1 MRRISVHM
9 QTTLNNRI
17 ANADG
22 VFWEPFAWGEP
33 EMAYINDL
41 FRAADTFALSRV
53 LYEAIIPWW
62 DTVAAGE
69 VPDDAVHLSTADK
82 EFAHLQ
88 KNMTKVVFS
97 TTLEPGDDRVV
108 ISGDLAEQLAD
119 LKARDGTNIILGCGP
134 ATLAPLAETPG
145 LIDEYV
151 LVVHPAVISDGPQL
165 FEGLKTDLALRLTRA
180 KFFDAGAVI
189 LHYDVL

>member
-180 KFFDAGAVI
+180 KVFDAGAVI

>member
-1 MRRISVHM
+1 M
-9 QTTLNNRI
+9 QMTLNNRI
-17 ANADG
+17 ANAYG

-33 EMAYINDL
+33 EMTYINDL

-53 LYEAIIPWW
+53 LYEAIVPWW

-69 VPDDAVHLSTADK
+69 VPDDAVHLSAADK

-97 TTLEPGDDRVV
+97 TTLEPSDDRVV
-108 ISGDLAEQLAD
+108 ISGDLAQQLAD
-119 LKARDGTNIILGCGP
+119 LKAQDGRNIILGCGP
-134 ATLAPLAETPG
+134 ATLAPLAETPS

-165 FEGLKTDLALRLTRA
+165 FEGLKTDLALQLTTA
-180 KFFDAGAVI
+180 KVFDAGAVI
-189 LHYDVL
+189 LHYDVR

>member
-1 MRRISVHM
+1 M

-97 TTLEPGDDRVV
+97 TTLEPSDDRVV
-108 ISGDLAEQLAD
+108 ISGDLAQQLAD
-119 LKARDGTNIILGCGP
+119 LKAQDGRNIILGCGP

-165 FEGLKTDLALRLTRA
+165 FEGLKTDLALQLTTA
-180 KFFDAGAVI
+180 KVFDAGAVI
-189 LHYDVL
+189 LHYDVR

>member
-1 MRRISVHM
+1 M